1 MLSPGGYFDYELE
14 EWWNELTDIPFD
26 EDENGELILTQDW
39 KQFFKGTSRDEIWHF
54 FDREH
59 SMGVYWLLYEY
70 KG

>member
-1 MLSPGGYFDYELE
+1 MLSPGGYFDQELE

-39 KQFFKGTSRDEIWHF
+39 KQFSKGTSRDEIWHF

-59 SMGVYWLLYEY
+59 SMGVHWLLYEY